1 MATVENPR
9 AAPGANSVSATQLK
23 SFITRVEKLVEERAV
38 IVGDIREVF
47 AEAKAQG
54 FDAKA
59 IRQMIAIRKDIEQ
72 WKENEEIRDMYLH
85 ALGLI

>member
-1 MATVENPR
+1 MTTAENTR
-9 AAPGANSVSATQLK
+9 AAPGGNSVSASQLK
-23 SFITRVEKLVEERAV
+23 AFITRVEKLVEERAV
-38 IVGDIREVF
+38 IVGDIREVM

-59 IRQMIAIRKDIEQ
+59 IRQMIAIRKDIDQ
-72 WKENEEIRDMYLH
+72 WRENEEIRDMYLH

>member
-1 MATVENPR
+1 MTAAENTR
-9 AAPGANSVSATQLK
+9 AAPGGNSVSASQLK
-23 SFITRVEKLVEERAV
+23 AFIGRIEKLVEERSI

-47 AEAKAQG
+47 AEAKAAG

-59 IRQMIAIRKDIEQ
+59 IRQMIAIRKDLDA